1 MDFDTHNPPGT
12 ELSALFLQPFV
23 TSRYTEHPMT
33 SPRFLILASLLLA
46 SASAMAQY
54 QWIDKDGRR
63 VFSDRAPPADV
74 PAMNIVS
81 QPRGGAAPAPVA
93 AAAPAASAAASK
105 AAPAA
110 GADKALED
118 KKKQAEAADAA
129 KQKADEARQAAAR
142 ADNCK
147 RAQGA
152 KATLD
157 SGMRMA
163 RVNAQGEREVLDDA
177 QRAAELKRVG
187 EIIAASCK

>member
-1 MDFDTHNPPGT
+1 
-12 ELSALFLQPFV
+12 
-23 TSRYTEHPMT
+23 MT
-33 SPRFLILASLLLA
+33 LHRPLLLAGLLLA
-46 SASAMAQY
+46 SLSAVAQY

-63 VFSDRAPPADV
+63 VFSDRAPPADIPV
-74 PAMNIVS
+74 KNILS
-81 QPRGGAAPAPVA
+81 QPRGGAGRRTRRGRGCHAGGIGNGDGRQGPGAGRRQGA
-93 AAAPAASAAASK
+93 GRQEK
-105 AAPAA
+105 AGRGGRRRQAKGRR
-110 GADKALED
+110 GA
-118 KKKQAEAADAA
+118 
-129 KQKADEARQAAAR
+129 QAAAR

-177 QRAAELKRVG
+177 QRAAELKRVN